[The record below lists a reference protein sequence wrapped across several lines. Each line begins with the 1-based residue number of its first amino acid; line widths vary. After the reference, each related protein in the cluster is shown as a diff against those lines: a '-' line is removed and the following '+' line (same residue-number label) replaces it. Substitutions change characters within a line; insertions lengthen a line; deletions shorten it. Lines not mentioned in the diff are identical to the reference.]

1 MISKLINQ
9 FQRSFLLFLI
19 LSGFT
24 AGVLA
29 QNKNQSFEMI
39 LKNSFRSEGIADV
52 VRLKQDENQSLCTHS
67 QYMQTIIGRKKQAQL
82 EMNALANISP
92 PADGKYLGDWKS
104 GELIAQNGRGATW
117 SDSMNMTNGGGC
129 YNCHQMSSKEISYG
143 TLGPSL
149 VNYGNNRGAS
159 PEMLQYTWNRI
170 SNSKAY
176 NLCSKMPRFAQFKL
190 LTEAQ
195 IKDLM
200 ALLFDPQSPVNQ

>member
-82 EMNALANISP
+82 EMKALANISP

-104 GELIAQNGRGATW
+104 GELIAQNG
-117 SDSMNMTNGGGC
+117 
-129 YNCHQMSSKEISYG
+129 
-143 TLGPSL
+143 
-149 VNYGNNRGAS
+149 
-159 PEMLQYTWNRI
+159 
-170 SNSKAY
+170 
-176 NLCSKMPRFAQFKL
+176 
-190 LTEAQ
+190 
-195 IKDLM
+195 
-200 ALLFDPQSPVNQ
+200 